1 MKRLTARAVGLAIL
15 LSALLVGIIYAGT
28 VVPGSLRM
36 SDTPGGAEM
45 TQFPSEISVVYVVF
59 DYSEMHNEEFM
70 VRVYDN
76 VGNVLFEQT
85 KAYTESGTESVEVS
99 LAGGGVFPDGR
110 YVTNLYSG
118 LFPISTIIWEV
129 TAGAGM
135 STSTPTPDP
144 ATATPTLTPE
154 QPTPTP
160 IPPTATPSP
169 EQPYPTP
176 MPPTP
181 TPALEQPTPT
191 PIPPTATL
199 SPEQP
204 YPTPMSPTPTPSP
217 EQPTLTPSPAPP
229 MATVT
234 ETPSTPTTKP
244 TASPTPQAEIPF
256 QPTAAPTIE
265 LTPMPA
271 TPEAGSLSP
280 TPTTALTPKFTPIP
294 TATSDTTEGT
304 KNFLGVVGY
313 VGVAV
318 LLISVALF
326 LWQRRSS

>member
-15 LSALLVGIIYAGT
+15 LSALLVNTIYADVT
-28 VVPGSLRM
+28 DFRM
-36 SDTPGGAEM
+36 SDTPYGPPV
-45 TQFPSEISVVYVVF
+45 TQFPSGTTVVYVVF
-59 DYSEMHNEEFM
+59 DYVDMQNEEIS
-70 VRVYDN
+70 VRIYDR
-76 VGNVLFEQT
+76 VGTILFEQ
-85 KAYTESGTESVEVS
+85 AQSYSGSGTESIEV
-99 LAGGGVFPDGR
+99 LGPDGEAFPDGPF
-110 YVTNLYSG
+110 YMTNLYSG
-118 LFPISTIIWEV
+118 LFVIKPPIYWDV
-129 TAGAGM
+129 TADAGM
-135 STSTPTPDP
+135 ATPTPTPIP

-181 TPALEQPTPT
+181 TLAPDQPTPT

-204 YPTPMSPTPTPSP
+204 YPTPMSPTPTPTP
-217 EQPTLTPSPAPP
+217 EQPTLTPSPATP

-256 QPTAAPTIE
+256 QPTVVSTIE
-265 LTPMPA
+265 PTPMPA

-294 TATSDTTEGT
+294 TAASDTTEGT

-318 LLISVALF
+318 LLISVAFF